1 MILHRTEDESF
12 AQIVYLVV
20 SCQPNS
26 NFSALYSGIGKAID
40 MALETDVYQKQI
52 DRIKT
57 LANKMNKVI
66 DLIEKFGIGTIILD
80 EIQLLDFDKTK
91 ESSFEA
97 LMVITNVTKMAF
109 CVVGTTEAYVKMF
122 KEQRTARRLGREINA
137 SWYCQNKR
145 YFYYVMGK
153 LFQYQWF
160 DERIEFTE
168 ELAEAF
174 YDESKGIV
182 DQAVSLYI
190 AVQDE
195 YLKTTRKTISA
206 EFVRDVSRKRYPNL
220 RELLARAN
228 EPGVQK
234 EIETLMRNGKKALEN
249 ELNQAKQNEI
259 MQATMKEADTID
271 ISSLVR
277 RSILAIRTVT
287 DLYSEEAIEKAC
299 KMIAG
304 TNKLSC
310 VDDDAFIRE
319 VYRTLQQKEPVKKS
333 KPKKKEPHID
343 LFQAIME
350 DM

>member
-91 ESSFEA
+91 ESSF
-97 LMVITNVTKMAF
+97 
-109 CVVGTTEAYVKMF
+109 CVLGTTEAYVKMF

-195 YLKTTRKTISA
+195 YLKTTRKTIS
-206 EFVRDVSRKRYPNL
+206 S
-220 RELLARAN
+220 
-228 EPGVQK
+228 
-234 EIETLMRNGKKALEN
+234 T
-249 ELNQAKQNEI
+249 
-259 MQATMKEADTID
+259 
-271 ISSLVR
+271 
-277 RSILAIRTVT
+277 
-287 DLYSEEAIEKAC
+287 
-299 KMIAG
+299 
-304 TNKLSC
+304 LSC
-310 VDDDAFIRE
+310 TRP
-319 VYRTLQQKEPVKKS
+319 YTN
-333 KPKKKEPHID
+333 
-343 LFQAIME
+343 
-350 DM
+350 